1 MLLRQ
6 IIAKKE
12 LFDDFLL
19 QIGTT
24 DSELT
29 DVIGAKE
36 NLIFTDASFN
46 SSLKD
51 QNIFE
56 YLEKRGIVDA
66 DNPDLIQVQIGEKT
80 RTVNIKDIEEA
91 YVKANSARQ
100 ASRLSALQEVGK
112 TVTLTGVTMAVQQV
126 VGLIIVETIDIFTDE
141 IKNTVEKGK
150 IVNSDGWIQN
160 VQDATER
167 IRQKLSDRFEERQIW
182 QRAKAA
188 GVEAGVSGALSVI
201 PQIFISMILKTPSF
215 VLALIRESTL
225 SIIRCT
231 RVLASKDEN
240 KLTNIQVILAGAASG
255 IAALYIGRVISSAIA
270 GVPLLNRF
278 NRHIT
283 DVLSGM
289 FITAIILSTIYIF
302 EKNKAKLNFVTPK
315 LGFSKNQ

>member
-1 MLLRQ
+1 
-6 IIAKKE
+6 
-12 LFDDFLL
+12 
-19 QIGTT
+19 
-24 DSELT
+24 
-29 DVIGAKE
+29 
-36 NLIFTDASFN
+36 
-46 SSLKD
+46 
-51 QNIFE
+51 
-56 YLEKRGIVDA
+56 
-66 DNPDLIQVQIGEKT
+66 
-80 RTVNIKDIEEA
+80 
-91 YVKANSARQ
+91 
-100 ASRLSALQEVGK
+100 
-112 TVTLTGVTMAVQQV
+112 
-126 VGLIIVETIDIFTDE
+126 
-141 IKNTVEKGK
+141 
-150 IVNSDGWIQN
+150 
-160 VQDATER
+160 
-167 IRQKLSDRFEERQIW
+167 
-182 QRAKAA
+182 
-188 GVEAGVSGALSVI
+188 
-201 PQIFISMILKTPSF
+201 MILKTPSF